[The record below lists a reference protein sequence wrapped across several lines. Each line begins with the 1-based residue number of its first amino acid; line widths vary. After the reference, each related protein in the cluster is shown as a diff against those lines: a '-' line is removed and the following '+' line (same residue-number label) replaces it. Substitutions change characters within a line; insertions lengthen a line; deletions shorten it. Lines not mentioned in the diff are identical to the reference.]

1 MYDIIIIG
9 AGPAGLT
16 AAIYAERAEKETLVL
31 EANSYGGQIITT
43 DKIENYPGMPGV
55 SGYDFATALY
65 KQAKDLGAEIKFEK
79 AIEIKDNPKY
89 KEVITEKGSYKAKAV
104 IIATGA
110 DNRKLG
116 LKNEDKLVGKGVSY
130 CATCDGAFYKKK
142 IVAVNGGGNTAL
154 SEALYLSDLAKTVYL
169 IYRRDEFTKASK
181 TLVRKVE
188 KKENIKIM
196 FNTIITKLNVK
207 DGVLNS
213 IDIETKDEEPSNL
226 EINGLFVAV
235 GHVPENENFAK
246 LIKTDSAG
254 YIISSE
260 DCLTNVDGIFVA
272 GDNRVK
278 EIRQLTTATADGTV
292 AASAAIKYI
301 NDMEEKNV

>member
-1 MYDIIIIG
+1 
-9 AGPAGLT
+9 
-16 AAIYAERAEKETLVL
+16 
-31 EANSYGGQIITT
+31 
-43 DKIENYPGMPGV
+43 
-55 SGYDFATALY
+55 
-65 KQAKDLGAEIKFEK
+65 
-79 AIEIKDNPKY
+79 
-89 KEVITEKGSYKAKAV
+89 
-104 IIATGA
+104 
-110 DNRKLG
+110 
-116 LKNEDKLVGKGVSY
+116 
-130 CATCDGAFYKKK
+130 
-142 IVAVNGGGNTAL
+142 
-154 SEALYLSDLAKTVYL
+154 
-169 IYRRDEFTKASK
+169 
-181 TLVRKVE
+181 
-188 KKENIKIM
+188 M